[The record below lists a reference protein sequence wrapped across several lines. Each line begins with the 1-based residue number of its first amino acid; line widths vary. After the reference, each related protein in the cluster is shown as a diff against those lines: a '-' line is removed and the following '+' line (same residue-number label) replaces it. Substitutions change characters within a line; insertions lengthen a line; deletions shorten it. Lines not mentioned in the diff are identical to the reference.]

1 MTATLSTARLTLRQP
16 HADDWPAF
24 WAFFQ
29 SDRSTGVGGPLPLGT
44 AWRHF
49 AAELG
54 HWQIFGYGMW
64 TVTRTGDDTAI
75 GMIGPWTPIDWPEH
89 EVGWMIFDASA
100 EGTGIATEAA
110 KAAIAHAF
118 GTLGWDTIVSYV
130 APGNDRSAR
139 LAEKLGAVHDTTAPV
154 PDRYPDTIVYRHPKP
169 QVAA

>member
-1 MTATLSTARLTLRQP
+1 MTQILTTARLILRQP
-16 HADDWPAF
+16 APADWEAF
-24 WAFFQ
+24 SAFYK
-29 SDRSTGVGGPLPLGT
+29 SDRSKGVGGPLHIGH

-54 HWQIFGYGMW
+54 HWQIHGFGMW
-64 TVTRTGDDTAI
+64 TVTRKGDDTAI
-75 GMIGPWTPIDWPEH
+75 GMVGPWTPIDWPET

-110 KAAIAHAF
+110 KAAVAHAF
-118 GTLGWDTIVSYV
+118 GTLGWDTVVSYV

-139 LAEKLGAVHDTTAPV
+139 LAEKLGAVHDTDAPV